1 MANYVLNNFVRQLS
15 GGNIQL
21 FDKYDINQININVF
35 IITQNYIV
43 ENYIRI
49 ESSDNTVHI
58 IDFNDSN
65 EVILALAKLQ
75 VEIDIA
81 KLGVSVGGGITDINA
96 QLPLVYSNN
105 ILSINQATSTQ
116 SGYLSYTDYNILNN
130 KQSPLNGTGFV
141 VSNAGTISYDT
152 NKYLTTLSASSIYL
166 TTVSASTGYLT
177 PESAS
182 SIYLTLASASSYVG
196 GTSTVVYFIET
207 GEYWGD
213 ATQSNGVN
221 WNLHPDGSA
230 NFGNFVID
238 SHGTASSNGNY
249 LLVSV
254 NGITAGA
261 DGNVDIAS
269 GFGGVQQY
277 TSSIYFPIT
286 GNPSILYVDKSVNLS
301 WYWDAQ
307 SLTYST
313 IIDVFPNDIRVSL
326 PNGKSFGKYASG
338 ATISSKG
345 KTSVQVI
352 TEAIVEPIPPTVN
365 ISTSPSPLIF
375 NQPNPIIVTINFGY
389 TINSLGAATNT
400 AVLQYYSNSSST
412 WNTITSIA
420 STSSTSYS
428 KTGFTYAIP
437 NADNPQFNTTP
448 FQFKYVVTDTLYA
461 SNSATSSVTI
471 NGYAAPS
478 ITFTGSASRINLSIE
493 SNNNREIGNTSTILK
508 GSVSRNSIY
517 VPIQYY
523 QYFIKINNGSYTNIS
538 PTYSISSGGGSLL
551 NFIDSSANSS
561 ATTVTYQ
568 VLVKDSYT
576 TTTSTYTINYN
587 YVIFYG
593 AVITSS
599 TNSSGVRSNS
609 NYQFVNGTNPFILNT
624 GTISR
629 SYEIAFPPSHSPTII
644 IDLDALNAPLLNV
657 TGGYFSN
664 NFNVNDGG
672 GTPSLYNIY
681 NMVNAIPY
689 PINHKHQITYN

>member
-1 MANYVLNNFVRQLS
+1 MANFVLNNFVRQLS

-21 FDKYDINQININVF
+21 FDKYDINQINVNVL
-35 IITQNYIV
+35 IITQNYV
-43 ENYIRI
+43 VDNYIRL
-49 ESSDNTVHI
+49 ESSDNNTHI
-58 IDFNDSN
+58 IDFNDNN
-65 EVILALAKLQ
+65 EAILALAKLQ

-81 KLGVSVGGGITDINA
+81 KTSGGGGNISNLYA
-96 QLPLVYSNN
+96 QLPLVYDNS
-105 ILSINQATSTQ
+105 ILSINQVTSTQ
-116 SGYLSYTDYNILNN
+116 SGYLSYNDYNLLNN
-130 KQSPLNGTGFV
+130 KQHILDGTGFV
-141 VSNAGTISYDT
+141 FSNAGTISYDT
-152 NKYLTTLSASSIYL
+152 NTYLTTVSASSIYL
-166 TTVSASTGYLT
+166 TIGSAS
-177 PESAS
+177 E
-182 SIYLTLASASSYVG
+182 YV
-196 GTSTVVYFIET
+196 
-207 GEYWGD
+207 
-213 ATQSNGVN
+213 
-221 WNLHPDGSA
+221 
-230 NFGNFVID
+230 
-238 SHGTASSNGNY
+238 
-249 LLVSV
+249 
-254 NGITAGA
+254 
-261 DGNVDIAS
+261 

-277 TSSIYFPIT
+277 INSIYFPIP

-307 SLTYST
+307 AYTYST

-365 ISTSPSPLIF
+365 ISTSPSPLTF

-389 TINSLGAATNT
+389 TINSLGAFTDNAI
-400 AVLQYYSNSSST
+400 LQYYSNSSST
-412 WNTITSIA
+412 WNTIHSIA

-437 NADNPQFNTTP
+437 NADNPQFNTKP

-461 SNSATSSVTI
+461 YNSATSSVVI
-471 NGYAAPS
+471 SAYAAPS
-478 ITFTGSASRINLSIE
+478 ITLIGSASNINLSIE
-493 SNNNREIGNTSTILK
+493 SNSNREVGNTSTIIK
-508 GSVSRNSIY
+508 GSVSRNSTY

-523 QYFIKINNGSYTNIS
+523 QYFVKINNGSYTNIG
-538 PTYSISSGGGSLL
+538 PTYSISTNGGTFTSST
-551 NFIDSSANSS
+551 DSSTNSS
-561 ATTVTYQ
+561 ATNVTYQ
-568 VLVKDSYT
+568 VVVKDAYT
-576 TTTSTYTINYN
+576 YSASTFTINYN

-593 AVITSS
+593 TVITSS

-609 NYQFVNGTNPFILNT
+609 NYQFVNGTNPFVLNT

-629 SYEIAFPPSHSPTII
+629 SYEIAFPSSHSPTVI

-657 TGGYFSN
+657 TGGYFST

-689 PINHKHQITYN
+689 PINHRHQITYN